1 LQLASQAQFER
12 VRTGQMTLQLE
23 QEMVAYA
30 VQNVGE
36 GWRWRI
42 YGPHGRLIRQGIERS
57 EAAALSHAEVVF
69 WGQADHRIAA

>member
-1 LQLASQAQFER
+1 MNWQ
-12 VRTGQMTLQLE
+12 VE

-42 YGPHGRLIRQGIERS
+42 FGPHGRVLRQGIERT
-57 EAAALSHAEVVF
+57 EAAALGLAEVVF